1 MTSMSA
7 KRIAG
12 VAGVF
17 GAMLALAGCSGSQSP
32 LEAISPKLP
41 PPDEFQVVTH
51 SPLEMPASLSLPE
64 PTPGAP
70 SPRDPQPQ
78 REAIAALL
86 GNTGSRVVSD
96 ASPSAGEQVLL
107 SSANA
112 AATSSEIRVQLEEDK
127 IAEKTNKPYEPPSL
141 GALLGLTAS
150 ESEKLDEK
158 ELIDPLTESQRLQR
172 EGVAT
177 PVDPN
182 AEAAKPETASSRN
195 TEPAPSSRRPDNKIV
210 HEGTGPAM

>member
-12 VAGVF
+12 VAGVL
-17 GAMLALAGCSGSQSP
+17 GTVLMLAGCGGSQSP

-41 PPDEFQVVTH
+41 PPDEFQVVKH

-86 GNTGSRVVSD
+86 GNTGSRVASD
-96 ASPSAGEQVLL
+96 AAPSAGEQVLL

-112 AATSSEIRVQLEEDK
+112 AATSSDIRVQLETDK
-127 IAEKTNKPYEPPSL
+127 VAAKTNKPYEPPSL
-141 GALLGLTAS
+141 GELLGFTGS
-150 ESEKLDEK
+150 GEKLDET
-158 ELIDPLTESQRLQR
+158 ELIDPQAEAQRLQR
-172 EGVAT
+172 EGIAA
-177 PVDPN
+177 PADPDAAAAP
-182 AEAAKPETASSRN
+182 AEAEAPQSDAET
-195 TEPAPSSRRPDNKIV
+195 PSSGPPRHKIA
-210 HEGTGPAM
+210 HEGTAPAN

>member
-1 MTSMSA
+1 MTSMGA

-12 VAGVF
+12 VAGVL

-32 LEAISPKLP
+32 LEAISPRLP

-78 REAIAALL
+78 REAMAALL
-86 GNTGSRVVSD
+86 GNTGSRVVSN

-112 AATSSEIRVQLEEDK
+112 AATSSEIRVQLEQDK

-141 GALLGLTAS
+141 GELLGLTGDG
-150 ESEKLDEK
+150 EKLDEK
-158 ELIDPLTESQRLQR
+158 ELIDPQAESQRLQR

-177 PVDPN
+177 PADPDAAAEQ
-182 AEAAKPETASSRN
+182 AEAAASQGDLV
-195 TEPAPSSRRPDNKIV
+195 TPSSGPPRHKIV
-210 HEGTGPAM
+210 HDGTAPAN